1 VGDASDAA
9 PNPVAFT
16 APAPTQ
22 YPMKPLEITPQELL
36 ARLREHKTLKGVPDH
51 ELEWLIAHGTPG
63 HFKQGD
69 PTLPPDL
76 SVDLMYIMFTGHL
89 SIYVDRGVG
98 SRRTMDWWAGDI
110 AGLLP
115 YSRAKTAPGMPI
127 MEEPS
132 DVLALHRSQLGE
144 MARECPEVTARCV
157 QSMLDRARIF
167 TQHDEQDEK
176 LKSLGKLSAGLAHE
190 LDNPA
195 AAVMRSSKV
204 LSGLVSEADRAAIA
218 LGEAHV
224 PRDQLDFIEKLRNE
238 CVSVRA
244 QHVRSPLE
252 QARHEE
258 AIADWLEDHDIE
270 VACAEALSE
279 TTITLE
285 QLDQLHGRVDR
296 PILEPTLRW
305 IASGCAVRTIVAET
319 GEAATRMSELVRAVR
334 AFTHRDESATAQPVD
349 VEQGLTETLAVHR
362 AKAKEKSVR
371 VKIQA
376 EPDLPRVE
384 TVPGELNQVWSN
396 LLDNALDAVEDGGA
410 IDVIAR
416 RAGDS
421 AVTVSIIDNGP
432 GVPSEL
438 KERIFEPFFT
448 TKPVGQGTGQG
459 LDIVK
464 RLVSRRR
471 GRVDLFSVP
480 GRTEFR
486 VTLPISASQSAAAS
500 LAGQAGG
507 DGSAAVLPS
516 STDGSPASG
525 REVSA

>member
-1 VGDASDAA
+1 
-9 PNPVAFT
+9 
-16 APAPTQ
+16 
-22 YPMKPLEITPQELL
+22 MRPLEITPQELK
-36 ARLREHKTLKGVPDH
+36 ARLREHKTLKGVPES
-51 ELEWLIAHGTPG
+51 ELDWLIAHGKPG
-63 HFKQGD
+63 HFKPGD
-69 PTLPPDL
+69 PSLPPDL
-76 SVDLMYIMFTGHL
+76 SVDLMYIMFSGHL
-89 SIYVDRGVG
+89 SIYVDRGAG
-98 SRRTMDWWAGDI
+98 SRRTMDWYGGDV

-127 MEEPS
+127 MEEAA
-132 DVLALHRSQLGE
+132 DVLSLHRSQLNE
-144 MARECPEVTARCV
+144 LARECPEVTARCV

-195 AAVMRSSKV
+195 AAVMRGSKV
-204 LSGLVSEADRAAIA
+204 LSGLVTEADHAAIA

-224 PRDQLDFIEKLRNE
+224 PRPQLDFIEKLRNE

-285 QLDQLHGRVDR
+285 QLDQLCAEVDR
-296 PILEPTLRW
+296 PVLEPALRW

-334 AFTHRDESATAQPVD
+334 AFTHRDEAAASQAVD
-349 VEQGLTETLAVHR
+349 VELGLTETLAVHR
-362 AKAKEKSVR
+362 TRAKEKSVR
-371 VKIQA
+371 VKIDA
-376 EPDLPRVE
+376 EPGLPRVE
-384 TVPGELNQVWSN
+384 SVPGELNQVWSN
-396 LLDNALDAVEDGGA
+396 LLDNALDAVPDGGT

-416 RAGDS
+416 SLGDS
-421 AVTVSIIDNGP
+421 AVSVSIVDNGP
-432 GVPSEL
+432 GVPTEL

-464 RLVSRRR
+464 RLIARRR

-486 VTLPISASQSAAAS
+486 VTLPIAASPSAAAS
-500 LAGQAGG
+500 LLSTSDGAGT
-507 DGSAAVLPS
+507 AATAPS
-516 STDGSPASG
+516 PGSPTAG